1 MRYGQIRKIDVANG
15 LGIRVSLF
23 VTGCRF
29 NCPGCFNL
37 AYQDFNYGN
46 VFGQS
51 EINLI
56 LEYLSHPSI
65 SGLTILGGEPFQNEI
80 ELYEAVKIFRNY
92 IDQYNQSKK
101 ADEIFKNIWIYSGY
115 TFEQIVKDENKLR
128 LLKLCDVLVD
138 GLFVLAKLDLKLRFR
153 GSSNQR
159 IIDISKS
166 LETNSVILYPLD

>member
-1 MRYGQIRKIDVANG
+1 MRYGQIRKLDVANG

-46 VFGQS
+46 VFGEQ
-51 EINLI
+51 EIDLI
-56 LEYLSHPSI
+56 LKYLSHPSI

-80 ELYEAVKIFRNY
+80 ELYEIVKIFREY
-92 IDQYNQSKK
+92 IDKCNSNKTQNQT
-101 ADEIFKNIWIYSGY
+101 FKNIWIYSGY
-115 TFEQIVKDENKLR
+115 TFEQLLKDDNKLR
-128 LLKLCDVLVD
+128 LLSLCDVLVD
-138 GLFVLAKLDLKLRFR
+138 GLFEIENLDLNLRFK

-159 IIDISKS
+159 IIDVKKS
-166 LETNSVILYPLD
+166 LEFNSIILYPLD

>member
-46 VFGQS
+46 IFTHQEVD
-51 EINLI
+51 LI
-56 LEYLSHPSI
+56 LKYLSHPSI

-80 ELYEAVKIFRNY
+80 ELYEVVKIFREY
-92 IDQYNQSKK
+92 IDEYNRSKK
-101 ADEIFKNIWIYSGY
+101 QSEIFKNIWIYSGY
-115 TFEQIVKDENKLR
+115 TFEQILKDENKLR
-128 LLKLCDVLVD
+128 LLTLCNVLVD
-138 GLFVLAKLDLKLRFR
+138 GLFELDKLDLKLRFR

-159 IIDISKS
+159 IIDIRKS
-166 LETNSVILYPLD
+166 LQFNSVILYPLD